1 MSVHHLPANYVV
13 CRYEQAKITSFVAE
27 AGVHFHLGMK
37 YNKDSQS
44 FEWVNGDDFT
54 YSHWAEF
61 EPGWFLDH
69 IFRLKLFKILSIMI
83 PIVLGGVHI
92 CTGMRILVTGK

>member
-1 MSVHHLPANYVV
+1 
-13 CRYEQAKITSFVAE
+13 
-27 AGVHFHLGMK
+27 MK

-61 EPGWFLDH
+61 EPGWFLDNILDLN
-69 IFRLKLFKILSIMI
+69 IFFKILSIMI
-83 PIVLGGVHI
+83 LMVLGGVHI

>member
-1 MSVHHLPANYVV
+1 
-13 CRYEQAKITSFVAE
+13 
-27 AGVHFHLGMK
+27 MK

-44 FEWVNGDDFT
+44 FEWVNGDEFT

-69 IFRLKLFKILSIMI
+69 IFRLKLFFKILSIMI
-83 PIVLGGVHI
+83 LMVLGGVPI
-92 CTGMRILVTGK
+92 CIGMRILVTGK

>member
-1 MSVHHLPANYVV
+1 M

-61 EPGWFLDH
+61 EPGGFLDSFFFNE
-69 IFRLKLFKILSIMI
+69 I
-83 PIVLGGVHI
+83 
-92 CTGMRILVTGK
+92 RI